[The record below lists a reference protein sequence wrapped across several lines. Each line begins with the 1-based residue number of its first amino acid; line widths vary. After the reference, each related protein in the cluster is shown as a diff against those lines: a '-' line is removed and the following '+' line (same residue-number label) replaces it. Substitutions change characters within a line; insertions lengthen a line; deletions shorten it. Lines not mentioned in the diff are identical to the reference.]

1 MAYEYEKNDWEGY
14 LESKPLTQQPNA
26 IITKIKLDRMENGIE
41 RANMTFEAG
50 NISISND
57 EKPSVS
63 FTTDE
68 INHTRKLNIAFPK
81 QKASTGG
88 ASINDN
94 EESDKS
100 TYSSIKIASLV
111 NDLNEKIED
120 LSYKKINIDSFSC
133 SPSTAENGQT
143 INTINLSWRT
153 NTTPVSLM
161 LNGSAIPATQT
172 SAKITDIITKNTTY
186 ILIATDKKNNSH
198 TRSAGITFLNGV
210 YYGTYTKE
218 TDFTNLAA
226 VMKTKFT
233 KNLRSNKNMSFTVK
247 AGANQYIYFACPSSF
262 GTPTFYVGGFEGGFD
277 KIGSFAFKNSYG
289 YTTQYDI
296 YVSTNDNLG
305 STTVQCS

>member
-14 LESKPLTQQPNA
+14 LESKPPTQQPNA

-57 EKPSVS
+57 ENPSVS

-88 ASINDN
+88 ASINDS

-120 LSYKKINIDSFSC
+120 LSYKKINIDSFTC

-143 INTINLSWRT
+143 INTINLSWKT
-153 NTTPVSLM
+153 NTAPVSLM
-161 LNGSAIPATQT
+161 LNGSALPATQT

-186 ILIATDKKNNSH
+186 TLIATDKKNNSH
-198 TRSAGITFLNGV
+198 TRSAGISFLNGV

-277 KIGSFAFKNSYG
+277 KIGSFVFKNSYN

>member
-26 IITKIKLDRMENGIE
+26 IITKLKLDRMENGIE

-50 NISISND
+50 NITMSND

-63 FTTDE
+63 ITTDE

-81 QKASTGG
+81 QKASSSG

-94 EESDKS
+94 EESDKT
-100 TYSSIKIASLV
+100 TYSSIKIENLV
-111 NDLNEKIED
+111 RDINEKIDD
-120 LSYKKINIDSFSC
+120 LSYKKINIDSFTC

-143 INTINLSWRT
+143 INTINLSWKT

-161 LNGSAIPATQT
+161 LNGSALPATQT

-186 ILIATDKKNNSH
+186 TLIATDKKNASH
-198 TRSAGITFLNGV
+198 TKSASISFLNGV

-226 VMKTKFT
+226 IMKTRFT
-233 KNLRSNKNMSFTVK
+233 KNLRSNKSMSFTVN

-277 KIGSFAFKNSYG
+277 KIGSFDYKNSYE
-289 YTTQYDI
+289 YTTKYDI
-296 YVSTNDNLG
+296 YISTNDNLG

>member
-50 NISISND
+50 NITISND
-57 EKPSVS
+57 ENPSVS

-88 ASINDN
+88 ASINDS

-100 TYSSIKIASLV
+100 TYSSNKIASLV

-143 INTINLSWRT
+143 INTINLSWKT

-161 LNGSAIPATQT
+161 LNGSALPATQT
-172 SAKITDIITKNTTY
+172 SAKITDIITNNTTY
-186 ILIATDKKNNSH
+186 TLIATDKKNNSN
-198 TRSAGITFLNGV
+198 TKSAGISFLNGV

-218 TDFTNLAA
+218 TDFTNIAA
-226 VMKTKFT
+226 VMKTRFT
-233 KNLRSNKNMSFTVK
+233 KNL
-247 AGANQYIYFACPSSF
+247 

-277 KIGSFAFKNSYG
+277 KIGSFAFKNSYE

>member
-26 IITKIKLDRMENGIE
+26 IITKLKLDRMENGIE

-50 NISISND
+50 NITMSND

-63 FTTDE
+63 ITTDE

-81 QKASTGG
+81 QKASSSG

-94 EESDKS
+94 EESDKT
-100 TYSSIKIASLV
+100 TYSSIKIENLV
-111 NDLNEKIED
+111 RDINEKIDD
-120 LSYKKINIDSFSC
+120 LRYKKINIDSFTC

-143 INTINLSWRT
+143 INTINLSWKT

-161 LNGSAIPATQT
+161 LNGSALPATQT

-186 ILIATDKKNNSH
+186 TLIATDKKNASH
-198 TRSAGITFLNGV
+198 TRSASISFLNGV

-226 VMKTKFT
+226 IMRTRFT
-233 KNLRSNKNMSFTVK
+233 KNLRSNKSMSFTVN

-277 KIGSFAFKNSYG
+277 KIGSFDYKNSYE
-289 YTTQYDI
+289 YTTKYDI
-296 YVSTNDNLG
+296 YISTNDNLG

>member
-14 LESKPLTQQPNA
+14 LESKPITQQPDA
-26 IITKIKLDRMENGIE
+26 IITKVKLDRMENGIE

-50 NISISND
+50 NITMSDN

-81 QKASTGG
+81 QKSSSGG
-88 ASINDN
+88 ATINDN

-100 TYSSIKIASLV
+100 TYSSIKIASLI
-111 NDLNEKIED
+111 DDINEKIDD

-143 INTINLSWRT
+143 INTISLSWKT
-153 NTTPVSLM
+153 NATPVSLM
-161 LNGSAIPATQT
+161 LNGSALPATQT
-172 SAKITDIITKNTTY
+172 SAKITDIITKTTTY
-186 ILIATDKKNNSH
+186 TLIATDKKNNSH
-198 TRSAGITFLNGV
+198 SRSASISFLNGV

-218 TDFTNLAA
+218 SDFTNLSA

-233 KNLRSNKNMSFTVK
+233 KNLRSNKNMSFTVN
-247 AGANQYIYFACPSSF
+247 AGSNQYIYFACPSSF

-277 KIGSFAFKNSYG
+277 KIGSFDFKNSYN

>member
-50 NISISND
+50 NITISND
-57 EKPSVS
+57 ENPSVS

-88 ASINDN
+88 ASINDS

-100 TYSSIKIASLV
+100 TYSSNKIASLV

-143 INTINLSWRT
+143 INTINLSWKT
-153 NTTPVSLM
+153 NTTPISLM
-161 LNGSAIPATQT
+161 LNGSALPATQT
-172 SAKITDIITKNTTY
+172 SAKITDIITNNTTY
-186 ILIATDKKNNSH
+186 TLIATDKKNNSH
-198 TRSAGITFLNGV
+198 TKSAGISFLNGV

-226 VMKTKFT
+226 VMKTRFT
-233 KNLRSNKNMSFTVK
+233 KNLRSNKNISFTVK
-247 AGANQYIYFACPSSF
+247 ADSNQYIYFACPSSF

-277 KIGSFAFKNSYG
+277 KIGSFAFKNSYE